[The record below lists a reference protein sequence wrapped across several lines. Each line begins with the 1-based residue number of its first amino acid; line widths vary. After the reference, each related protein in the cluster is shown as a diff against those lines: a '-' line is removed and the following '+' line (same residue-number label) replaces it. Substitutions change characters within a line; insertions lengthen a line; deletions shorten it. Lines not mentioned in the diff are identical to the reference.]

1 MVTEAEIEK
10 PTVALATMHG
20 WFVRKVEW
28 PGRRGAPDRVF
39 IKDGRVVWI
48 EFKSPT
54 GKPTKQQLLEIR
66 RMREA
71 GAEVHICNSLEDA
84 RGILGIKS

>member
-10 PTVALATMHG
+10 PAVALASTAG

-54 GKPTKQQLLEIR
+54 GKLSLLQEKEIK

-71 GAEVHICNSLEDA
+71 GAEVHVCSDLDDV
-84 RGILGIKS
+84 RGILGIT